1 MDTKPKILI
10 VDDRLENLI
19 SLEKVLQDF
28 DAEFVRAL
36 SGNEALKHTLHHDFA
51 LAIIDVQMP
60 DMDGYETVELLRM
73 SDKTKYLP
81 VIFVSAI
88 YSDEFYIV
96 KGIESGAVDFISKP
110 IKPEILQ
117 GKVKVFLDLYNQS
130 EQLRQLLKEK
140 EQMNKELRE
149 AKEKAEYATYT
160 KSMFLANMSHEIRTP
175 LNGIIGMTEIL
186 EQSDMTEE
194 QRKNLEIIRISGEN
208 LLSIINDILDFSKIE
223 AGQIE
228 IEKLPFDLYQ
238 QLNTVYNLLKFK
250 AENKGIYLK
259 TETEEN
265 VPRYIV
271 SDSLRI
277 NQILINLTNNAIKFT
292 EKGGVTIRVKT
303 VGKNGNKH
311 VIKFEVIDTG
321 IGIPKEKQENIFKE
335 FTQADI
341 STTRKYG
348 GTGLGLAISKKLSK
362 MLGGEIGVEST
373 PGEGSV
379 FWFTIEAEVSKPV
392 EDTRQNSQKEISYD
406 FTKFRV
412 LLAEDNTI
420 NQKVGKMVLKSLGI
434 DADIA
439 ENGKITVEMQLKNN
453 YDVILMDVHMPEM
466 DGLEATRELRKHYE
480 KDKAGK
486 EPVIVAVTAN
496 AFKEDRE
503 RCFAAGMDYYL
514 SKPFKSKDLKE
525 LFGDIL
531 SKKQSEKQ

>member
-1 MDTKPKILI
+1 MNTKPKILI

-28 DAEFVRAL
+28 DVEFVRAL
-36 SGNEALKHTLHHDFA
+36 SGNEALKQTLHHDFA

-73 SDKTKYLP
+73 YDKTKYLP

-88 YSDEFYIV
+88 YSDEFYVV

-130 EQLRQLLKEK
+130 EQLRQLLDEKEK
-140 EQMNKELRE
+140 MNKELRE

-175 LNGIIGMTEIL
+175 LNGIIGMTEVL
-186 EQSDMTEE
+186 EQSDLTED
-194 QRKNLEIIRISGEN
+194 QRKNLEIIRVSGEN

-228 IEKLPFDLYQ
+228 IEELPFNLYQ
-238 QLNTVYNLLKFK
+238 QLDTVYNLLKFK

-259 TETEEN
+259 TEIDEN
-265 VPRYIV
+265 VPEFIV

-292 EKGGVTIRVKT
+292 ENGGVTIRVRSVQKQQ
-303 VGKNGNKH
+303 NRH

-321 IGIPKEKQENIFKE
+321 IGIPEDKQENIFKE

-362 MLGGEIGVEST
+362 MLGGEIGVESK
-373 PGEGSV
+373 PGKGSD
-379 FWFTIEAEVSKPV
+379 FWFTIKALESEPVGTSKKQESGKPF
-392 EDTRQNSQKEISYD
+392 YD
-406 FTKFRV
+406 FTKFKV

-420 NQKVGKMVLKSLGI
+420 NQKVGKMVLKSFGI
-434 DADIA
+434 DTDIA
-439 ENGKITVEMQLKNN
+439 ENGKIAVEMQLKNN

-466 DGLEATRELRKHYE
+466 DGLEATRKLRKYYE
-480 KDKAGK
+480 NNKTGK

-503 RCFAAGMDYYL
+503 RCFAAGMDYYV
-514 SKPFKSKDLKE
+514 SKPFKSDDLKK
-525 LFGDIL
+525 LFGDI
-531 SKKQSEKQ
+531 SNKEQSIKQ